1 MLAEKIKYDEYTEY
15 IKPQTTKK
23 VNTVVKKRT
32 SAVNKHM
39 YITLAI
45 VLLITSL
52 FLLQGYAKI
61 TSVRLEI
68 TKLENNKIEL
78 QKVKNDLSGSLE
90 GLKNTALISE
100 EAVKSLGMVYPEEGQ
115 IVYITVDDTVYSQ
128 EYKVSFQD
136 KVRSVF
142 SVFSSLF

>member
-1 MLAEKIKYDEYTEY
+1 MLAEKIMYDQYPEY
-15 IKPQTTKK
+15 IEPQKAEKAKK
-23 VNTVVKKRT
+23 VVKKKT
-32 SAVNKHM
+32 SALNKHM

-45 VLLITSL
+45 LLLITSL
-52 FLLQGYAKI
+52 FILQGYAKI

-68 TKLENNKIEL
+68 TKLENNKIQLE
-78 QKVKNDLSGSLE
+78 KVRNDLSGTLE

-100 EAVKSLGMVYPEEGQ
+100 EAIKTLGMVYPEEGQ
-115 IVYITVDDTVYSQ
+115 VVYLTVDDTVYSQ

-136 KVRSVF
+136 RVKSVI

>member
-1 MLAEKIKYDEYTEY
+1 MLAEKIMYDQYPEY
-15 IKPQTTKK
+15 IEPQKAEKAKK
-23 VNTVVKKRT
+23 VVKKKA
-32 SAVNKHM
+32 SALNKHM

-45 VLLITSL
+45 LLLITSL
-52 FLLQGYAKI
+52 FILQGYAKI

-68 TKLENNKIEL
+68 TKLENNKIQLE
-78 QKVKNDLSGSLE
+78 KVRNDLSGNLE

-100 EAVKSLGMVYPEEGQ
+100 EAIKTLGMVYPEEGQ
-115 IVYITVDDTVYSQ
+115 VVYLTVDDTVYSQ

-136 KVRSVF
+136 RVKSVI